1 MGCCWPAD
9 RAIGYCTTGSK
20 RLPVPSVRRWGGDRS
35 TQLEFSPQERG
46 WQTMDGTV
54 PAGSS
59 WRKFPLPTV
68 LWQREGPSFA
78 PVCNESQACKDYAR
92 GGGFGPRTGVCKC
105 SGHSN
110 GGPLLPNI
118 EMVDLLQIPADTP
131 PGKYVLQWRWD
142 CTATSTS
149 FWVHFPVASLLLF
162 STSPYLAAAYHPD
175 LRRICSSWVLRNFG
189 C

>member
-1 MGCCWPAD
+1 
-9 RAIGYCTTGSK
+9 
-20 RLPVPSVRRWGGDRS
+20 
-35 TQLEFSPQERG
+35 
-46 WQTMDGTV
+46 MDGTV

-92 GGGFGPRTGVCKC
+92 GGGFGPRTGVCRC

-110 GGPLLPNI
+110 GGPLLPNL

-149 FWVHFPVASLLLF
+149 FAVHFSV
-162 STSPYLAAAYHPD
+162 SPYLCISVSPYLRISQRHTTLHLPYDLLSLGARAYRVLIGACNPMLCPIPIFRRGDGPD
-175 LRRICSSWVLRNFG
+175 LAELCRRHRCRLRALSP
-189 C
+189 